1 MISCKPHPLPSDV
14 VSAVSGLV
22 KPQPCRLFALVGGRA
37 FDRQLVDQVF
47 RERSS
52 LDGVQTL
59 DVLLDSS
66 GGDLEAA
73 YQLVVLFRKR
83 CQKLRVIIPD
93 WAKSA
98 ATFFCLGADEIW
110 MSETAELGPLDAQIP
125 DPRDPDSTI
134 SALDE
139 FRAIDYLRTYAFETL
154 DQFVM
159 LLIRRTRMGVKNIL
173 AEARQYVT
181 QLTAPLYGQ
190 VDPLYFGA
198 SHRALEMAREYGR
211 RVMARYA
218 YKHWPTEKV
227 DTLLDELTWQY
238 PSHSFV
244 IDYHEAQRLGL
255 NVYLLSGEREDWA
268 HTIVNS
274 VQECIGFLDVELA
287 AQLGTTEPGASRG
300 EGAKAE
306 SERDDG
312 SSEG

>member
-1 MISCKPHPLPSDV
+1 MIDR
-14 VSAVSGLV
+14 GLV
-22 KPQPCRLFALVGGRA
+22 
-37 FDRQLVDQVF
+37 DRVF
-47 RERSS
+47 RERTC
-52 LDGVQTL
+52 LDNVETL
-59 DVLLDSS
+59 DVILDSS

-73 YQLVVLFRKR
+73 YQLLVFFRRHCK
-83 CQKLRVIIPD
+83 KLRVIVPD

-125 DPRDPDSTI
+125 DPRDPDNLI

-139 FRAIDYLRTYAFETL
+139 FRAIDYLRIHAFETL
-154 DQFVM
+154 DEFVK

-181 QLTAPLYGQ
+181 QLMAPMYSQ

-198 SHRALEMAREYGR
+198 SHRALETAIEYGR

-218 YKHWPTEKV
+218 YKDWPSDKIN
-227 DTLLDELTWQY
+227 TLLDELAWQY

-255 NVYLLSGEREDWA
+255 NVYLLSGEREDSA

-274 VQECIGFLDVELA
+274 VEECIGFLDVELA
-287 AQLGTTEPGASRG
+287 SEMRLVDVGSEGDDGT
-300 EGAKAE
+300 AKA
-306 SERDDG
+306 
-312 SSEG
+312 